1 MEKLYRMKEITQYT
15 GVSKSSVLYYVS
27 LGLLPE
33 PTKKSKNMA
42 YYPALYLQII
52 PVIRYLQ
59 ENMHLPL
66 GVIKGVID
74 GIGFERVTIE
84 NALHY
89 YETFL
94 SPLKQGEDRVFY
106 NSDEFIDKSNLES
119 DEIRQLKS
127 NGLLFLS
134 GSGFYSSE
142 DLLVANAYKKLRDY
156 GITFSDIKRLG
167 DMIKELAYVVHE
179 LYHENAKGLNSEE
192 EQKLTKVMY
201 KELETMFGYLI
212 SKNMQVIYKEENK

>member
-1 MEKLYRMKEITQYT
+1 LEKLYRIKEITQYT
-15 GVSKSSVLYYVS
+15 GVSKSTVLYYVS

-33 PTKKSKNMA
+33 PIRTSKNMA
-42 YYPALYLQII
+42 YYPVSYLHII

-66 GVIKGVID
+66 GVIKEVID

-84 NALHY
+84 SALHY

-94 SPLKQGEDRVFY
+94 SPFKQGEDTVFY
-106 NSDEFIDKSNLES
+106 NSKEFIDNSNLES
-119 DEIRQLKS
+119 DEIHQLKS

-134 GSGFYSSE
+134 GSEFYSSE

-167 DMIKELAYVVHE
+167 DMIKELAYEVHE
-179 LYHENAKGLNSEE
+179 LYHENANGLNSEE
-192 EQKLTKVMY
+192 EQKLTNVMY
-201 KELETMFGYLI
+201 KELETIFGYLM
-212 SKNMQVIYKEENK
+212 SKYMQVIYKEENK